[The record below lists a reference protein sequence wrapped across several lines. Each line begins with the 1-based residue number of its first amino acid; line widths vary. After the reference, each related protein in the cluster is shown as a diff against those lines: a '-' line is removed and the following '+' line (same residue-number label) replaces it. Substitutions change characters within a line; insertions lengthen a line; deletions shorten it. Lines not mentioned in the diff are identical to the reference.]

1 LARKEFQDPYVPGG
15 FQGIPFQPQLP
26 APDGRGKRIAAILVP
41 TALVALVTALCA
53 VFLLGVVKVGTPSL
67 SAISMSSS
75 IDRSNRP
82 MKATTQFSVDDESI
96 YCCAT
101 ARAFADTKLKARWFR
116 EGRQVAQFTGK
127 FGDMAGGASPVKS
140 LTTKGRI
147 AFELERPSDGWT
159 TGSYSVRLAVN
170 GREAGARSFTV
181 SKAPD
186 GSAGTRYDDPSGA
199 FSILVPAGWL
209 PAEPSS
215 LGGALAGFISPAG
228 PYPPRYAVS
237 LTDFTSV
244 ETGYLDDA
252 LRQSG
257 AKAGEV
263 FSSYSVGQMVGAR
276 RVFEWD
282 YVSGQE
288 KYRLKTIQIVLQKE
302 GKVYS
307 IDCHS
312 LALDFDANEPTFNTV
327 VNSFR

>member
-1 LARKEFQDPYVPGG
+1 
-15 FQGIPFQPQLP
+15 
-26 APDGRGKRIAAILVP
+26 
-41 TALVALVTALCA
+41 
-53 VFLLGVVKVGTPSL
+53 
-67 SAISMSSS
+67 
-75 IDRSNRP
+75 
-82 MKATTQFSVDDESI
+82 
-96 YCCAT
+96 
-101 ARAFADTKLKARWFR
+101 
-116 EGRQVAQFTGK
+116 
-127 FGDMAGGASPVKS
+127 
-140 LTTKGRI
+140 
-147 AFELERPSDGWT
+147 
-159 TGSYSVRLAVN
+159 
-170 GREAGARSFTV
+170 
-181 SKAPD
+181 
-186 GSAGTRYDDPSGA
+186 
-199 FSILVPAGWL
+199 
-209 PAEPSS
+209 
-215 LGGALAGFISPAG
+215 
-228 PYPPRYAVS
+228 VS

-288 KYRLKTIQIVLQKE
+288 KYRLKTIQVVLQKE